1 MSGPTN
7 SCNERQSVVARHGR
21 PCPPTSVDER
31 PWTIGPR
38 RRKMAAPNCCAPAIR
53 PVSQGGFPLQADSSN
68 PAFEMKVLDPRIHE
82 WGLPSYQTDMSAG
95 IDLYA
100 CISEPIEIRPQAE
113 AILIPSGIAILMN
126 NASMAAFLLA
136 RSGLGHKKGLVLGQ
150 SVGTID
156 ADYADQIFISAWLR
170 NPPGSATFTIN
181 PGDRIAQL
189 VFVPIVRPAFRVV
202 DAFSA
207 ATGRGRGGFGSTGV

>member
-1 MSGPTN
+1 M
-7 SCNERQSVVARHGR
+7 H
-21 PCPPTSVDER
+21 
-31 PWTIGPR
+31 
-38 RRKMAAPNCCAPAIR
+38 
-53 PVSQGGFPLQADSSN
+53 ADSSSL
-68 PAFEMKVLDPRIHE
+68 AFEMKILDHRVHE
-82 WGLPSYQTDMSAG
+82 WGLPRYQTDMSAG

-100 CISEPIEIRPQAE
+100 CVNEPIELQPQAE
-113 AILIPSGIAILMN
+113 PILIPSGIAILMN
-126 NASMAAFLLA
+126 DASMAAFLLA

-170 NPPGSATFTIN
+170 NPPGSASLTIN

-189 VFVPIVRPAFRVV
+189 VFVPIVRPTFRVV
-202 DAFSA
+202 EAFST